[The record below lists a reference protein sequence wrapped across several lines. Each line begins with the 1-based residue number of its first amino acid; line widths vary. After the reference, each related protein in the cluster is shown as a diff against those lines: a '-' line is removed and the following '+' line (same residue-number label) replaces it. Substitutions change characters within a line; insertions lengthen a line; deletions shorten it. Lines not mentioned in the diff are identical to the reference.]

1 MRERAPV
8 SRKEILSGLWE
19 FLFIILMLVG
29 IGLVSPFILIVG
41 VFGFFIA
48 IGARIWSR
56 LSLEDVMYERK
67 LPGNAVFVG
76 DEFDI
81 EISVTNAKP
90 IPMPWLRI
98 ADTVPIGLEVKNAK
112 MARSNSR
119 AALELRES
127 INLAWYERVRLK
139 YSVKALRRGYHQ
151 LGPAMLDSGDLF
163 GMFPKNDTVAQ
174 PREGVLVYPQIVPLP
189 DFEMP
194 SGRPIGDNRASVALW
209 DDPHRPRG
217 LRDYVPGDPIKT
229 IDWKVTARLRQVL
242 VRTFDPSV
250 TQYAVVVMDISTTS
264 YLFTGYSPRLLERAI
279 VGAASIAT
287 RTMELG
293 HRVGLVTNGVA
304 LRPGTRMVIPPSA
317 SPGQLA
323 AIMEALAMVRPVSPE
338 RIDRLLEREASWA
351 VPFGA
356 TIVIVSAVMSPDLV
370 EVAERLSAKGHPVR
384 AIYVGWDDA
393 PEGTTHVPIES
404 MGDRFDLP
412 LPPPPRASIGDT
424 FADDFDDDHQRDAE
438 LERGEA
444 SFERW
449 RI

>member
-1 MRERAPV
+1 MT
-8 SRKEILSGLWE
+8 RKEILSGLWE
-19 FLFIILMLVG
+19 FLFIVLMLVG
-29 IGLVSPFILIVG
+29 LGLVSPFIMIVG
-41 VFGFFIA
+41 IFGLFIT

-56 LSLEDVMYERK
+56 LSLEDVVYERE
-67 LPGNAVFVG
+67 LPDHAVFVG

-81 EISVTNAKP
+81 EVRVTNAKP

-98 ADTVPIGLEVKNAK
+98 ADTVPIGLEVMNGK

-127 INLAWYERVRLK
+127 FNLAWYERVRLK

-151 LGPAMLDSGDLF
+151 MGPAMLDSGDLF
-163 GMFPKNDTVAQ
+163 GMFPRNDTVAQ
-174 PREGVLVYPQIVPLP
+174 PGKGVVVYPQTVPLP

-194 SGRPIGDNRASVALW
+194 SGRPIGDNRAAVALW
-209 DDPHRPRG
+209 DDPNRPRG

-250 TQYAVVVMDISTTS
+250 TQYAVVVMDVSTTS

-279 VGAASIAT
+279 VGATSIAT

-323 AIMEALAMVRPVSPE
+323 SIMEALAMIRPVSPE

-356 TIVIVSAVMSPDLV
+356 TILIVSAVMSPDLM
-370 EVAERLSAKGHPVR
+370 EVAERLAAKGHPVR
-384 AIYVGWDDA
+384 AIYVGWDEA
-393 PEGTTHVPIES
+393 PEGTSHVPIES

-412 LPPPPRASIGDT
+412 VPPPPRASIGDT
-424 FADDFDDDHQRDAE
+424 FADDFDDDFQQDVE
-438 LERGEA
+438 LERDEA
-444 SFERW
+444 NFERW
-449 RI
+449 KI